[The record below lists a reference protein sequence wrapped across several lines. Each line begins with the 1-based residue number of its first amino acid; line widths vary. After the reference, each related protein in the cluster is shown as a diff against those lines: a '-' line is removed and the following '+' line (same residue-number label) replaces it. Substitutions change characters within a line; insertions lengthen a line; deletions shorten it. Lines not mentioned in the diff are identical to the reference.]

1 MSKKNKKV
9 SAEENEI
16 TNDVSLV
23 SEKKSEVIEHSIV
36 TVLSAILLIVCSFIR
51 DKDDVTRWLYTISFV
66 VSGYE
71 ILYSVIV
78 KLSKKEVII
87 EEIAVIAGSLVLLYS
102 GYGQYACLIII
113 AYTLVA
119 LSKKAFEYIALNK
132 SEKLSIA
139 AGYETDDE
147 IKKSL
152 EVRAENLKTILEETP
167 DSRVYEKKF
176 KLIFGIAG
184 IVIGLVLTF
193 IPPIFAKNGYV
204 DALKDKWLICG
215 AIVISLWQLSS
226 VCVFSTLNYI
236 AGFMAAD
243 KYAATF
249 GSFAA
254 IDKFS
259 AATEIAFDGAGVLT
273 DKSLTI
279 NSVDSTNAGNTLSVL
294 YSLENDI
301 DEYIKSAIS
310 VYAKNNGITLDVIPF
325 ENVKR
330 LETLGVTADFN
341 GERYVA
347 GNKKLLKSVFD
358 ISVEDDSA
366 ESVIYVAKEG
376 SVIGKINYNRID
388 KVNVKGEI
396 KELTDDIGMTSSLLS
411 ADKVSVVNAM
421 KEKLG
426 LDKAIAGA
434 SPKYKADYV
443 KKLNAMYVG
452 DSEYDAET
460 IKLLDGACV
469 SAGGNK
475 VYQNGLTVSGR
486 DVRQIPVAVKIA
498 GRTVKKKKFI
508 TLFTAI
514 LKAAA
519 IVSGVVLF
527 AVKGKYIWLP
537 ILCCIATDLIA
548 FFSAIPHKFYSLSIN
563 LFYDNIIV

>member
-1 MSKKNKKV
+1 MGDIMDKKKKKV
-9 SAEENEI
+9 SAAENAKEL
-16 TNDVSLV
+16 TDDVSLV

-36 TVLSAILLIVCSFIR
+36 TIISVILLIVASFIKGN
-51 DKDDVTRWLYTISFV
+51 DNVARWLYTVSFV
-66 VSGYE
+66 AAGYE

-87 EEIAVIAGSLVLLYS
+87 EEIAVVAGSLVLLYS

-113 AYTLVA
+113 AYSLIA
-119 LSKKAFEYIALNK
+119 LSKKSFEYIALNK
-132 SEKLSIA
+132 SEKLSVA

-147 IKKSL
+147 IKKSFV
-152 EVRAENLKTILEETP
+152 VRAENLKTIVEETP

-259 AATEIAFDGAGVLT
+259 AATEIAFDGSGVLT

-310 VYAKNNGITLDVIPF
+310 VYAKNNGITLNSILF
-325 ENVKR
+325 ENLKR
-330 LETLGVTADFN
+330 FETLGVTADFN
-341 GERYVA
+341 GKRYAA
-347 GNKKLLKSVFD
+347 GNKTLLKKVFGV
-358 ISVEDDSA
+358 SVEDDSD
-366 ESVIYVAKEG
+366 ESVIFVAEEG
-376 SVIGKINYNRID
+376 AVIGKVNYTRID
-388 KVNVKGEI
+388 KINARGEI
-396 KELTDDIGMTSSLLS
+396 KELTDDAGMIASLLS
-411 ADKVSVVNAM
+411 SDKVSVVNAM
-421 KEKLG
+421 KDKLG
-426 LDKAIAGA
+426 LDNAVAGA
-434 SPKYKADYV
+434 SPKYKAEYV
-443 KKLNAMYVG
+443 KNSGAVYVG
-452 DSEYDAET
+452 DSEYDANT
-460 IKLLDGACV
+460 IRLLDGECV
-469 SAGGNK
+469 SVGGEK
-475 VYQNGLTVSGR
+475 VYKNGLTVSGR

-498 GRTVKKKKFI
+498 KRTTKKKKFI
-508 TLFTAI
+508 TLFTSI
-514 LKAAA
+514 VKAAA
-519 IVSGVVLF
+519 IVTGVVLF
-527 AVKGKYIWLP
+527 AVKGNYMSIP
-537 ILCCIATDLIA
+537 ILGCLATDVISFFIA
-548 FFSAIPHKFYSLSIN
+548 AMN
-563 LFYDNIIV
+563 LTDPA

>member
-36 TVLSAILLIVCSFIR
+36 TIISVILLIVASFIKGN
-51 DKDDVTRWLYTISFV
+51 DNVARWLYTVSFV
-66 VSGYE
+66 AAGYE

-87 EEIAVIAGSLVLLYS
+87 EEIAVVAGSLVLLYS

-113 AYTLVA
+113 AYSLIA
-119 LSKKAFEYIALNK
+119 LSKKSFEYIALNK
-132 SEKLSIA
+132 SEKLSVA

-147 IKKSL
+147 IKKSFV
-152 EVRAENLKTILEETP
+152 VRAENLKTILEETP

-294 YSLENDI
+294 YSLENNI

-310 VYAKNNGITLDVIPF
+310 VYAKNNGITLNSILF
-325 ENVKR
+325 ENVKHF
-330 LETLGVTADFN
+330 ETLGVTADFN
-341 GERYVA
+341 GKRYAA
-347 GNKKLLKSVFD
+347 GNKTLLKKVFGV
-358 ISVEDDSA
+358 SVEDDSD
-366 ESVIYVAKEG
+366 ESVIFVAEEG
-376 SVIGKINYNRID
+376 AVIGKVNYTRID
-388 KVNVKGEI
+388 KINARGEI
-396 KELTDDIGMTSSLLS
+396 KELTDDAGMIASLLS
-411 ADKVSVVNAM
+411 SDKVSVVNAM
-421 KEKLG
+421 KDKLG

-434 SPKYKADYV
+434 SPKYKAEYV
-443 KKLNAMYVG
+443 KNSGAVYVG
-452 DSEYDAET
+452 DSEYDANT
-460 IKLLDGACV
+460 IRLLDGECV
-469 SAGGNK
+469 SIGGEK
-475 VYQNGLTVSGR
+475 VYKNGLTVSGR

-498 GRTVKKKKFI
+498 KRTTKKKKFI
-508 TLFTAI
+508 TLFTSI
-514 LKAAA
+514 VKAAA
-519 IVSGVVLF
+519 IVTGVVLF
-527 AVKGKYIWLP
+527 AVKGNYMSIP
-537 ILCCIATDLIA
+537 ILGCLATDVISFFIA
-548 FFSAIPHKFYSLSIN
+548 AMN
-563 LFYDNIIV
+563 LTDPA

>member
-1 MSKKNKKV
+1 MDKKKKKV
-9 SAEENEI
+9 SAAENAKEL
-16 TNDVSLV
+16 TDDVSLV

-273 DKSLTI
+273 DKCLTI
-279 NSVDSTNAGNTLSVL
+279 NSVDSTNAEKVLSVL

-376 SVIGKINYNRID
+376 LVIGKINYNRID

-443 KKLNAMYVG
+443 KKSNAMYVG

-548 FFSAIPHKFYSLSIN
+548 FFSAATN
-563 LFYDNIIV
+563 LTDPA

>member
-1 MSKKNKKV
+1 MGDIMDKKKKKV
-9 SAEENEI
+9 SAAENAKEL
-16 TNDVSLV
+16 TDDVSLV

-36 TVLSAILLIVCSFIR
+36 TIISVILLIVASFIKGN
-51 DKDDVTRWLYTISFV
+51 DNVARWLYTVSFV
-66 VSGYE
+66 AAGYE

-87 EEIAVIAGSLVLLYS
+87 EEIAVVAGSLVLLYS

-113 AYTLVA
+113 AYSLIA
-119 LSKKAFEYIALNK
+119 LSKKSFEYIALNK
-132 SEKLSIA
+132 SEKLSVA

-147 IKKSL
+147 IKKSFV
-152 EVRAENLKTILEETP
+152 VRAENFKTILEETP

-310 VYAKNNGITLDVIPF
+310 VYAKNNGITLNSILF
-325 ENVKR
+325 ENVKHF
-330 LETLGVTADFN
+330 ETLGVTADFN
-341 GERYVA
+341 GKRYAA
-347 GNKKLLKSVFD
+347 GNKTLLKKVFGV
-358 ISVEDDSA
+358 SVEDDSD
-366 ESVIYVAKEG
+366 ESVIFVAEEG
-376 SVIGKINYNRID
+376 AVIGKVNYTRID
-388 KVNVKGEI
+388 KINVRGEI
-396 KELTDDIGMTSSLLS
+396 KELTDDAGMIASLLS
-411 ADKVSVVNAM
+411 SDKVSVVNAM
-421 KEKLG
+421 KDKLG
-426 LDKAIAGA
+426 LDNAVAGA
-434 SPKYKADYV
+434 SPKYKAEYV
-443 KKLNAMYVG
+443 KNSGAVYVG
-452 DSEYDAET
+452 DSEYDANT
-460 IKLLDGACV
+460 IRLLDGECV
-469 SAGGNK
+469 SVGGEK
-475 VYQNGLTVSGR
+475 VYKNGLTVSGR

-498 GRTVKKKKFI
+498 KRTTKKKKFI
-508 TLFTAI
+508 TLFTSI
-514 LKAAA
+514 VKAAA
-519 IVSGVVLF
+519 IVTGVVLF
-527 AVKGKYIWLP
+527 AVKGNYMSIP
-537 ILCCIATDLIA
+537 ILGCLSTDVISFFIAAMNLTDPA
-548 FFSAIPHKFYSLSIN
+548 
-563 LFYDNIIV
+563 

>member
-1 MSKKNKKV
+1 MGDIMDKKKKKV
-9 SAEENEI
+9 SAAENAKEL
-16 TNDVSLV
+16 TDDVSLV

-36 TVLSAILLIVCSFIR
+36 TIISVILLIVASFIKGN
-51 DKDDVTRWLYTISFV
+51 DNVARWLYTVSFV
-66 VSGYE
+66 AAGYE

-87 EEIAVIAGSLVLLYS
+87 EEIAVVAGSLVLLYS

-113 AYTLVA
+113 AYSLIA
-119 LSKKAFEYIALNK
+119 LSKKSFEYIALNK
-132 SEKLSIA
+132 SEKLSVA

-147 IKKSL
+147 IKKSFV
-152 EVRAENLKTILEETP
+152 VRAENLKTIIEETP

-259 AATEIAFDGAGVLT
+259 AATEIAFDGSGVLT

-310 VYAKNNGITLDVIPF
+310 VYAKNNGITLNSILF
-325 ENVKR
+325 ENLKR
-330 LETLGVTADFN
+330 FETLGVTADFN
-341 GERYVA
+341 GKRYAA
-347 GNKKLLKSVFD
+347 GNKTLLKKVFGV
-358 ISVEDDSA
+358 SVEDDSD
-366 ESVIYVAKEG
+366 ESVIFVAEEG
-376 SVIGKINYNRID
+376 AVIGKVNYTRID
-388 KVNVKGEI
+388 KINARGEI
-396 KELTDDIGMTSSLLS
+396 KELTDDAGMIASLLS
-411 ADKVSVVNAM
+411 SDKVSVVNAM
-421 KEKLG
+421 KDKLG
-426 LDKAIAGA
+426 LDNAVAGA
-434 SPKYKADYV
+434 SPKYKAEYV
-443 KKLNAMYVG
+443 KNSGAVYVG
-452 DSEYDAET
+452 DSEYDANT
-460 IKLLDGACV
+460 IRLLDGECV
-469 SAGGNK
+469 SVGGEK
-475 VYQNGLTVSGR
+475 VYKNGLTVSGR

-498 GRTVKKKKFI
+498 KRTTKKKKFI
-508 TLFTAI
+508 TLFTSI
-514 LKAAA
+514 VKAAA
-519 IVSGVVLF
+519 IVTGVVLF
-527 AVKGKYIWLP
+527 AVKGNYMSIP
-537 ILCCIATDLIA
+537 ILGCLATDVISFFIA
-548 FFSAIPHKFYSLSIN
+548 AMN
-563 LFYDNIIV
+563 LTDPA

>member
-1 MSKKNKKV
+1 MGDIMDKKKKKV
-9 SAEENEI
+9 SAAENAKELI
-16 TNDVSLV
+16 DDVSLV

-36 TVLSAILLIVCSFIR
+36 TIISVILLIVALFIKGN
-51 DKDDVTRWLYTISFV
+51 DNVARWLYTVSFV
-66 VSGYE
+66 AAGYE

-113 AYTLVA
+113 AYSLIA
-119 LSKKAFEYIALNK
+119 LSKKSFEYIALNK

-167 DSRVYEKKF
+167 DSRIYEKKF

-310 VYAKNNGITLDVIPF
+310 VYAKNNGITLNSILF
-325 ENVKR
+325 ENVKHF
-330 LETLGVTADFN
+330 ETLGVTADFN
-341 GERYVA
+341 GKRYAA
-347 GNKKLLKSVFD
+347 GNKTLLKKVFGV
-358 ISVEDDSA
+358 SVEDDSD
-366 ESVIYVAKEG
+366 ESVIFVAEEG
-376 SVIGKINYNRID
+376 AVIGKVNYTRID
-388 KVNVKGEI
+388 KINARGEI
-396 KELTDDIGMTSSLLS
+396 KELTDDAGMIASLLS
-411 ADKVSVVNAM
+411 SDKVSVVNAM
-421 KEKLG
+421 KDKLG
-426 LDKAIAGA
+426 LDNAVAGA
-434 SPKYKADYV
+434 SPKYKAEYV
-443 KKLNAMYVG
+443 KNSGAVYVG
-452 DSEYDAET
+452 DSEYDANT
-460 IKLLDGACV
+460 IRLLDGECV
-469 SAGGNK
+469 SVGGEK
-475 VYQNGLTVSGR
+475 VYKNGLTVSGR

-498 GRTVKKKKFI
+498 KRTTKKKKFI
-508 TLFTAI
+508 TLFTSI
-514 LKAAA
+514 VKAAA
-519 IVSGVVLF
+519 IVTGVVLF
-527 AVKGKYIWLP
+527 AVKGNYMSIP
-537 ILCCIATDLIA
+537 ILGCLATDVISFFIA
-548 FFSAIPHKFYSLSIN
+548 AMN
-563 LFYDNIIV
+563 LTDPA

>member
-1 MSKKNKKV
+1 MDKKKKKV
-9 SAEENEI
+9 SAAENAKEL
-16 TNDVSLV
+16 TDDVSLV

-36 TVLSAILLIVCSFIR
+36 TIISVILLIVASFIKGN
-51 DKDDVTRWLYTISFV
+51 DNVARWLYTVSFV
-66 VSGYE
+66 AAGYE

-87 EEIAVIAGSLVLLYS
+87 EEIAVVAGSLVLLYS

-113 AYTLVA
+113 AYSLIA
-119 LSKKAFEYIALNK
+119 LSKKSFEYIALNK
-132 SEKLSIA
+132 SEKLSVA

-147 IKKSL
+147 IKKSFV
-152 EVRAENLKTILEETP
+152 VRAENLKTIIEETP
-167 DSRVYEKKF
+167 NSKIFEKKF
-176 KLIFGIAG
+176 RLIFGAVG
-184 IVIGLVLTF
+184 IIIGLLLTF
-193 IPPIFAKNGYV
+193 VPPIFAKSAYV

-215 AIVISLWQLSS
+215 AIVASLWQLSS
-226 VCVFSTLNYI
+226 VCVFLSLNYI
-236 AGFMAAD
+236 AGFISAD
-243 KYAATF
+243 RYAATF

-259 AATEIAFDGAGVLT
+259 EAAEIAFDGSGVLT

-310 VYAKNNGITLDVIPF
+310 VYAKNNGITLNSILF
-325 ENVKR
+325 ENVKHF
-330 LETLGVTADFN
+330 ETLGVTADFN
-341 GERYVA
+341 GKRYVA

-358 ISVEDDSA
+358 ISVEDDSD
-366 ESVIYVAKEG
+366 ESVIFVAEEG
-376 SVIGKINYNRID
+376 AVIGKVNYTRID
-388 KVNVKGEI
+388 KINARGEI
-396 KELTDDIGMTSSLLS
+396 KELTDDAGMIASLLS
-411 ADKVSVVNAM
+411 SDKVSVVNAM
-421 KEKLG
+421 KDKLG

-443 KKLNAMYVG
+443 KKSNAMYVG

-498 GRTVKKKKFI
+498 KRTTKKKKFI
-508 TLFTAI
+508 TLFTSI
-514 LKAAA
+514 VKAAA
-519 IVSGVVLF
+519 IITGVVLF
-527 AVKGKYIWLP
+527 AVKGNYMSIP
-537 ILCCIATDLIA
+537 ILGCLATDVISFFIA
-548 FFSAIPHKFYSLSIN
+548 AMN
-563 LFYDNIIV
+563 LTDPA

>member
-1 MSKKNKKV
+1 MDKKKKKV
-9 SAEENEI
+9 SAAENAKEL
-16 TNDVSLV
+16 TDDVSLV
-23 SEKKSEVIEHSIV
+23 SEKKSEVIEHSTV
-36 TVLSAILLIVCSFIR
+36 TIISVILLIVASFIKGN
-51 DKDDVTRWLYTISFV
+51 DNVARWLYTVSFV
-66 VSGYE
+66 AAGYE

-87 EEIAVIAGSLVLLYS
+87 EEIAVVAGSLVLLYS

-147 IKKSL
+147 IKKSF
-152 EVRAENLKTILEETP
+152 VIRAENLKTILEETP

-204 DALKDKWLICG
+204 DTLKDKWLICG

-279 NSVDSTNAGNTLSVL
+279 NSVDSTNAEKVLSVL

-341 GERYVA
+341 GIKYAA
-347 GNKKLLKSVFD
+347 GNKTLLKKVFGV
-358 ISVEDDSA
+358 SVEDYSD
-366 ESVIYVAKEG
+366 ESVIFIAEEG
-376 SVIGKINYNRID
+376 AVIGKVNYTRID
-388 KVNVKGEI
+388 KINARGEI
-396 KELTDDIGMTSSLLS
+396 KELTDGAGMIASLLS
-411 ADKVSVVNAM
+411 SDKVSVVNAM
-421 KEKLG
+421 KDKLG
-426 LDKAIAGA
+426 LDNAVAGA
-434 SPKYKADYV
+434 SPKYKAEYV
-443 KKLNAMYVG
+443 KNSGAVYVG
-452 DSEYDAET
+452 DSEYDANT
-460 IKLLDGACV
+460 IRLLDGECV
-469 SAGGNK
+469 SVGGEK
-475 VYQNGLTVSGR
+475 VYKNGLTVSGR
-486 DVRQIPVAVKIA
+486 DVRQIPVTVKIA
-498 GRTVKKKKFI
+498 KRTTKKKKFI
-508 TLFTAI
+508 TLFTSI
-514 LKAAA
+514 VKAAA
-519 IVSGVVLF
+519 IVTGVVLF
-527 AVKGKYIWLP
+527 AVKGNYMSIP
-537 ILCCIATDLIA
+537 ILGCLATDVISFFIA
-548 FFSAIPHKFYSLSIN
+548 AMN
-563 LFYDNIIV
+563 LTDPA